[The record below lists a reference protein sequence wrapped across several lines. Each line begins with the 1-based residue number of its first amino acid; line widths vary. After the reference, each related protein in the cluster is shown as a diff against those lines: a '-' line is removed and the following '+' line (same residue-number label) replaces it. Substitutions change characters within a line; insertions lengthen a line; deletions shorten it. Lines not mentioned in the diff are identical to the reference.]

1 MFSYVIKV
9 RQLFYG
15 AASLVLMAAVLI
27 GCMADEVGGV
37 YIVSGEADVLQSV
50 ANQVTTTYFNA
61 GGKWTA
67 ASTVDWL
74 EVTPSSGEGGRNAI
88 VITSRKPNRT
98 MQERTGVVVITS
110 DGKSQE
116 VVIRQRDECALFEQK
131 EYLVGPEGGVVNMA
145 FTSNI
150 ERGTLMISYMIL
162 DWIEMPDKNCET
174 RGQVWNGMVKPI
186 TVLPNQ
192 TPKERLTPFI
202 LGYYDDKKKFQGL
215 DTAWVHQE
223 PSAEIVEIPDSTVH

>member
-1 MFSYVIKV
+1 MIKV

-67 ASTVDWL
+67 KSTVDWL

-88 VITSRKPNRT
+88 VITSRKPNICWFFLT
-98 MQERTGVVVITS
+98 YGLLTS
-110 DGKSQE
+110 
-116 VVIRQRDECALFEQK
+116 
-131 EYLVGPEGGVVNMA
+131 
-145 FTSNI
+145 
-150 ERGTLMISYMIL
+150 
-162 DWIEMPDKNCET
+162 
-174 RGQVWNGMVKPI
+174 
-186 TVLPNQ
+186 
-192 TPKERLTPFI
+192 
-202 LGYYDDKKKFQGL
+202 
-215 DTAWVHQE
+215 
-223 PSAEIVEIPDSTVH
+223 